1 MSQLKEW
8 IHELKDMDLN
18 ELQRT
23 LESYSSFGP
32 LPGILMPLLEA
43 FLPIL
48 PLLVFVAANANI
60 YGLWFGSLYSW
71 IGVAGGSL
79 LVFLLAR
86 KLGGRFGPWLQRRFP
101 KTKVFF
107 NWIEHR
113 GFTPI
118 FLLACFPF
126 SPSAIINVVS
136 GLGKVPFHT
145 FAVAVMLGKAVMIF
159 SVSLLSF
166 DIAHIAQEPWRII
179 ATVVLVVGMWLGGK
193 RIEKRYELK
202 HKE

>member
-1 MSQLKEW
+1 MSQIQEW
-8 IHELKDMDLN
+8 IHNLKEMDLKD
-18 ELQRT
+18 LQST
-23 LESYSSFGP
+23 LESYSAFGP
-32 LPGILMPLLEA
+32 LPGILLPLIES

-60 YGLWFGSLYSW
+60 YGLWLGSLFSW
-71 IGVAGGSL
+71 IGVAGGAL

-86 KLGGRFGPWLQRRFP
+86 KLGGRFGPWVQQRFP
-101 KTKVFF
+101 RSKVFF
-107 NWIEHR
+107 NWIEHK

-126 SPSAIINVVS
+126 SPSSLINIVS

-145 FAVAVMLGKAVMIF
+145 FAVAVLLGKAVMIF

-166 DIAHIAQEPWRII
+166 DIANFAQEPWRIVI
-179 ATVVLVVGMWLGGK
+179 TIVLIVGMWFGGK
-193 RIEKRYELK
+193 RIEKRYEMK
-202 HKE
+202 RNE